1 MKRPAKSLAILAA
14 ALMLVGCNQPTNSSS
29 STPDGSVENSNTSGS
44 QTNSGSSDSQ
54 TGSDSDSGS
63 GGGSTV
69 DPIETYAIRLS
80 SKTGVTITLDKT
92 KAAEGETV
100 TITVEKVESGYTLL
114 GIKVVAGSK
123 TIECTSADDGKTYT
137 FVMPN
142 QSVMVE
148 PNVEVKGDITL
159 VGDVVAALTLNPE
172 TGIYEA
178 KGVAVN
184 TTADMAK
191 FSYQVTG
198 EDGNKTKLDVASVD
212 ERKCFANI
220 TFIYSSPSN
229 PSDQNLQIASG
240 ATYDFFYDPAAER
253 PCYVRRTNVDTL
265 PSNADQLYSLFDG
278 SIRST
283 STINTDNLTAM
294 EVKIKDDT
302 INNTIAMH
310 KYADDTTYLT
320 VKDNGTN
327 RDYFVYKH
335 YDDETKQFIVA
346 DTYTPGEGNDD
357 PYRLSNRSNTG
368 FSVRYDIDD
377 VNEEG
382 RFTKST
388 ANAMHELN
396 TIPHQMS
403 LMEYDLMYA
412 YRVGVDSESNDEVS
426 YSKIN
431 VSSTKTDT
439 GFTTDL
445 DTVVE
450 YNSSEGTYTSEH
462 HEGVIF
468 DVTLTFT
475 AKGELTGVDYTE
487 TSYGEDEWNFT
498 SHAPTNGAAGTVAKT
513 IAATY
518 TYDGTVESAL
528 PSTFNHDDY
537 FIQEFTKVRF
547 YNAEAG
553 VADTG
558 TNNVLHY
565 DDKVAVST
573 ANDDDELENATVEF
587 APSTAL
593 DLWQY
598 APTESSDDSIITKTV
613 YDAYNEMTCVG
624 IGTATVTL
632 TNHTKSSGVQHDVEI
647 QVSATKKFHS
657 FSLDWTSNAMV
668 TSTSSASIYVGTTES
683 YGVIVTPDS
692 APCVYTATVDPTYA
706 SILTI
711 ESTANKQLVVSSPAS
726 ANITEPTEVDVRIES
741 EWMDMSSSSFANGY
755 YLTITVLPSSALPTG
770 SWTAS
775 DEWGD
780 YSIELTDE
788 AYEGEYNEDYYTS
801 PKKGTIVVDAGSYT
815 DTYSIYYEFNHG
827 SLIAKVYAM
836 ETTEDSFDYTAD
848 DISMEFEYLPGEDSL
863 SLCMYYTLTSESE
876 WSAEDYAII
885 GSFDDEGYY
894 IGLPFTR
901 AAE

>member
-1 MKRPAKSLAILAA
+1 MKKPTKSIALLAA
-14 ALMLVGCNQPTNSSS
+14 ALLLVGCNDSSTSSSSSDPNSGETGDSTSQITSDSSSSQSTSEDSSS
-29 STPDGSVENSNTSGS
+29 ST
-44 QTNSGSSDSQ
+44 
-54 TGSDSDSGS
+54 
-63 GGGSTV
+63 V
-69 DPIETYAIRLS
+69 DPVETYAIRIT
-80 SKTGVTITLDKT
+80 SKTGVTLILDKT

-114 GIKVVAGSK
+114 GINVSAGSK
-123 TIECTSADDGKTYT
+123 AIECTSADGGKTYT
-137 FVMPN
+137 FTMPN
-142 QSVMVE
+142 QSVVVE

-159 VGDVVAALTLNPE
+159 VGDVVAVLTLNPE

-178 KGVAVN
+178 KGVAV
-184 TTADMAK
+184 TTAADMAK

-198 EDGNKTKLDVASVD
+198 NDGNKTKLDVAAVD

-220 TFIYSSPSN
+220 TFIYSSPTN
-229 PSDQNLQIASG
+229 PSEQNLKIASG

-253 PCYVRRTNVDTL
+253 PCYVRRTSIDTL
-265 PSNADQLYSLFDG
+265 PSNADQLYNLFDG
-278 SIRST
+278 SIRSN
-283 STINTDNLTAM
+283 STVNTDNLTAM
-294 EVKIKDDT
+294 NLKIKDET
-302 INNTIAMH
+302 VNNTIVMH
-310 KYADDTTYLT
+310 KYADDTTYMT
-320 VKDNGTN
+320 VKDNATN

-335 YDDETKQFIVA
+335 YDDAAKQFIVA
-346 DTYTPGEGNDD
+346 DTYTPSEGNDD

-377 VNEEG
+377 TDDEG
-382 RFTKST
+382 RFTRTT

-396 TIPHQMS
+396 TIPHQMN

-412 YRVGVDSESNDEVS
+412 YRVGVDSQSNDEVS
-426 YSKIN
+426 YSKVN
-431 VSSTKTDT
+431 VASTKTET
-439 GFTTDL
+439 GFSTDI

-450 YNSSEGTYTSEH
+450 YNSSQGTYTSEH
-462 HEGVIF
+462 HEGVVF

-475 AKGELTGVDYTE
+475 AKGELTGVDYVE

-498 SHAPTNGAAGTVAKT
+498 SHTANDGTTGTVTKT
-513 IAATY
+513 IEGTY
-518 TYDGTVESAL
+518 TYDGTVESTL
-528 PSTFNHDDY
+528 PSTFNPDDY

-553 VADTG
+553 VADNG

-565 DDKVAVST
+565 DDKVAVT
-573 ANDDDELENATVEF
+573 TTNDDDELENATVEF

-598 APTESSDDSIITKTV
+598 APTASTNEEVIAKTV

-624 IGTATVTL
+624 IGTSTVTL
-632 TNHTKSSGVQHDVEI
+632 TNHTKNSGVHHNVEI

-657 FSLDWTSNAMV
+657 FSLDWTSNPMV

-692 APCVYTATVDPTYA
+692 APCVFTAIVDPTYA
-706 SILTI
+706 NILTV
-711 ESTANKQLVVSSPAS
+711 ESTANKQLTVSSPS
-726 ANITEPTEVDVRIES
+726 TANVTEPTDVRIRIRS
-741 EWMDMSSSSFANGY
+741 DWMDMTSSSFANGY
-755 YLTITVLPSSALPTG
+755 YITITVLPNSALPTG
-770 SWTAS
+770 NWTAS
-775 DEWGD
+775 DDYGD
-780 YSIELTDE
+780 YSIALTDE
-788 AYEGEYNEDYYTS
+788 AYEGEYDEDYYS
-801 PKKGTIVVDAGSYT
+801 NPKKGTIVADFGGDSIE
-815 DTYSIYYEFNHG
+815 TYSIYYEYNHG
-827 SLIAKVYAM
+827 RLIAKVYAL
-836 ETTEDSFDYTAD
+836 ETESDDPLVFTAD
-848 DISMEFEYLPGEDSL
+848 QVSMEFEYLPGDDSL

-876 WSAEDYAII
+876 WAAEDYAII

>member
-1 MKRPAKSLAILAA
+1 MKRPTKSLAILAA
-14 ALMLVGCNQPTNSSS
+14 AFLLVGCNQPTDSSS
-29 STPDGSVENSNTSGS
+29 STPSGTTENSNTGGS
-44 QTNSGSSDSQ
+44 QTNSDSSDSQ
-54 TGSDSDSGS
+54 SSESS
-63 GGGSTV
+63 ESSSTPV
-69 DPIETYAIRLS
+69 VETYAIRIN
-80 SKTGVTITLDKT
+80 SKTGVTIVLDKA

-100 TITVEKVESGYTLL
+100 TVTVEKVESGYTLL
-114 GIKVVAGSK
+114 GVKMTAGGQV
-123 TIECTSADDGKTYT
+123 TNLTSADGGKTYT
-137 FVMPN
+137 FTMPN
-142 QSVMVE
+142 QSVTVE
-148 PNVEVKGDITL
+148 ADVEVKGDITL
-159 VGDVVAALTLNPE
+159 VGDIVAALTLNPE

-178 KGVAVN
+178 KGIKV
-184 TTADMAK
+184 TTTTDMAK
-191 FSYQVTG
+191 FSYQVAG
-198 EDGNKTKLDVASVD
+198 EDGNNTKLDVAAVD

-229 PSDQNLQIASG
+229 PSEQNLQIASG

-294 EVKIKDDT
+294 DIKIKDDT

-320 VKDNGTN
+320 VKNNATN

-335 YDDETKQFIVA
+335 YDDEAKQFIVA

-498 SHAPTNGAAGTVAKT
+498 SHAPTNGATGTVAKT

-528 PSTFNHDDY
+528 PSTFNPDDY

-692 APCVYTATVDPTYA
+692 APCVFTAEVDPTYA
-706 SILTI
+706 NILTV
-711 ESTANKQLVVSSPAS
+711 ESTANKQLTVSSPAT
-726 ANITEPTEVDVRIES
+726 ANITEPTDVLVRIRS
-741 EWMDMSSSSFANGY
+741 DWMDTTSSSFANGY
-755 YLTITVLPSSALPTG
+755 YLTITVLPASALPTG

-775 DEWGD
+775 DNWGD
-780 YSIELTDE
+780 YTIELTDE
-788 AYEGEYNEDYYTS
+788 AYDGDYNEDYYTA
-801 PKKGTIVVDAGSYT
+801 PKKGTITVDAGTYT
-815 DTYSIYYEFNHG
+815 DTYSIYYEYDHG

-836 ETTEDSFDYTAD
+836 ETTGDPFDYTAD
-848 DISMEFEYLPGEDSL
+848 QISMEFEYLPGEDSL
-863 SLCMYYTLTSESE
+863 SLCMYCTITSESE
-876 WSAEDYAII
+876 WSAEYYPII

-894 IGLPFTR
+894 NLLPFTR
-901 AAE
+901 VAE